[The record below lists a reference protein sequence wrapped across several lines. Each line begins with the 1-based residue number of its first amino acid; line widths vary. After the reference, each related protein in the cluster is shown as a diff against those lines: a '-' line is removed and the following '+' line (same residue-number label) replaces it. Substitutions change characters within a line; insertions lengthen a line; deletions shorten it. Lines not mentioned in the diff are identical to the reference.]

1 MIKHNSTHTFQAF
14 FCILIGLLFTSN
26 VFADGYQIKLKS
38 KSVKDTTML
47 LAYHLGHKIFILDTT
62 DINNKGMAVFEGEEA
77 LKPGIYLGVY
87 PGSKYF
93 EFIVPREAKKQKF
106 SIETDTSNFVRSM
119 KINGSEENEIFNAYQ
134 QFLADQHIKIRKLK
148 SELKEISEDNKDAQ
162 KSKRKEL
169 SEMEAKIQTYRE
181 QVMANQ
187 ADSYTAFLLRNMK
200 EPVAP
205 KAPENEEGETDPYW
219 SFYYQKHHFWDNFE
233 FSDDRILRTP
243 IFHNKIEK
251 FLETYTPKHPDS
263 INIAAD
269 IIIENSKANEEIFKY
284 ALGYITQKYQKSKI
298 MGMEAVFVHLAKNYY
313 LKGQADWVNEKQLKK
328 INERYQKLR
337 HNLIG
342 LKAKDIKM
350 QNLEGEMTSLY
361 DLDASYT
368 LLLFW
373 DYKCGNCKKRM
384 PKIADL
390 YHKYK
395 DKGFEVFAVC
405 TRSEIDKWKEYIDG
419 KDLPFT
425 HVIDPKNATHFR
437 LYYDIYSTPT
447 VYLLDKD
454 KKIVAKRLGEEQFD
468 GMLEGFYAKGEAEE
482 SEEKDGGK

>member
-1 MIKHNSTHTFQAF
+1 MIKHNCTPTLQAF

-93 EFIVPREAKKQKF
+93 EFIVPREAKEQKF

-119 KINGSEENEIFNAYQ
+119 KISGSEENKTFNAYQ
-134 QFLADQHIKIRKLK
+134 IFLADQSRKIKKLK
-148 SELKEISEDNKDAQ
+148 SELKKISKEDKDARIA
-162 KSKRKEL
+162 KRKEL
-169 SEMEAKIQTYRE
+169 NQVDTEIQAYRE
-181 QVMANQ
+181 QLMEEQ
-187 ADSYTAFLLRNMK
+187 PDSYTAFLLRSMK

-205 KAPENEEGETDPYW
+205 EAPKNEDGETDAYFG
-219 SFYYQKHHFWDNFE
+219 FYYIKKNFWKDFD

-251 FLETYTPKHPDS
+251 FLDTYTPKHPDS

-269 IIIENSKANEEIFKY
+269 IIIENSKANEELFKY

-342 LKAKDIKM
+342 LKAKNIKM
-350 QNLEGEMTSLY
+350 QDLEGEMTSLY
-361 DLDASYT
+361 ELDASYT

-384 PKIADL
+384 PKIAEL

-425 HVIDPKNATHFR
+425 HVIDPKNTTHFR

-468 GMLEGFYAKGEAEE
+468 GMLEGFYAKEEGSDEDVEEGE
-482 SEEKDGGK
+482 